1 MKYSST
7 KDTLKHI
14 KRIREL
20 LKLIIKEIIFRGERH
35 DNSKLISPEKEVFD
49 KYTPKLKNSTYGS
62 DEYKSFLKGMGKG
75 LKHHYENNRHHP
87 EYWKN
92 GINDMD
98 LVDIIEMLM
107 DWKAASERHNDGDIM
122 KSLEI
127 QKDRFNISPQL
138 IKIMKN
144 TILNFNL

>member
-14 KRIREL
+14 KRVREL